1 MAHCSSDAFHEFQM
15 VVELRCSWIYVHI
28 YTVTQEGEGWIET
41 DNNGNGNGGRK
52 GNLVSGKQQYYD
64 YIWRIVGAEDENSP
78 QLWRIADR
86 WIWH

>member
-1 MAHCSSDAFHEFQM
+1 MASLVLLVRALMKCHRDQC
-15 VVELRCSWIYVHI
+15 L
-28 YTVTQEGEGWIET
+28 QEGEGWIET

-64 YIWRIVGAEDENSP
+64 YIWSIVGAEDENSA